1 MTTPKTIIRALAV
14 VLAAALVAAACGG
27 DDGEAT
33 GTPAAPPAPA
43 AESAPQPA
51 DPAPAPPAAEPAP
64 PPPEPV
70 APPPAEPAPT
80 PPPEPAPAPPEA
92 PSEAAPTPMDLD
104 VDAILAAD
112 LADCAAAPQG
122 EPLRIGYAADF
133 SDLGGFVDIPAAA
146 AAEYFAELVNC
157 WGGVDG
163 HPVEMV
169 IRDIEGDPE
178 TAGRVAQELLDENVT
193 AILGPAFFDVNQAI
207 LQITVGRV
215 PTISVSS
222 TEPLLADPSILSF
235 LASFTDT
242 AQAEAAAEFA
252 ISRGWTTAATFSVP
266 GPYFGYVV
274 EVFTEKF
281 EELGG
286 DVLGDY
292 PFVPAGTT
300 DFSAQVNEIAA
311 LDPQPDVIYSA
322 LLAFQAAILGAQ
334 LGEAGVGAEMLIA
347 DAFTATGGYF
357 VDGVEGFFHTSHT
370 FPEPGGRMLGFLA
383 SYEAAKGAVLESE
396 SYSALAADAI
406 LVIAD
411 AVIRSGSLDPVAVG
425 EAIIAG
431 TGVDGLTGT
440 LTYDGG
446 ATPNTPVY
454 VHEVVNGEATLAA
467 VYG

>member
-1 MTTPKTIIRALAV
+1 MTTRKRLFRI
-14 VLAAALVAAACGG
+14 LAAMLALALVAAACGD
-27 DDGEAT
+27 DDGDAEPTGAT
-33 GTPAAPPAPA
+33 AAAPAPTEAPEAPAEPEPAEPGAAEPEA
-43 AESAPQPA
+43 AESEAAAPEPA
-51 DPAPAPPAAEPAP
+51 DPEA
-64 PPPEPV
+64 
-70 APPPAEPAPT
+70 PAEPEPAE
-80 PPPEPAPAPPEA
+80 PEPAA
-92 PSEAAPTPMDLD
+92 PMDLD

-112 LADCAAAPQG
+112 LADCGPAPQG

-133 SDLGGFVDIPAAA
+133 SDLGGFVDIPASK
-146 AAEYFAELVNC
+146 AAEYFVELLNC

-163 HPVEMV
+163 HPVEIV

-207 LQITVGRV
+207 LQVTAARV

-222 TEPLLADPSILSF
+222 TEPLLADPEQLSL

-242 AQAEAAAEFA
+242 AQAVAAAQFA
-252 ISRGWTTAATFSVP
+252 VEQGWTTAVTFSVP
-266 GPYFGYVV
+266 GPYFGYIV
-274 EVFTEKF
+274 EVFTEEF
-281 EELGG
+281 ESLGG
-286 DVLGDY
+286 QVLGDY
-292 PFVPAGTT
+292 PFVPAQTT
-300 DFSAQVNEIAA
+300 DFSAQVNEIAG
-311 LDPQPDVIYSA
+311 LDPQPDVVYSG
-322 LLAFQAAILGAQ
+322 LLAFQAAILAAQ
-334 LGEAGVGAEMLIA
+334 LSEAEVGAEMLIA

-370 FPEPGGRMLGFLA
+370 FPEPDGRMVRFLA

-406 LVIAD
+406 LVISD
-411 AVIRSGSLDPVAVG
+411 AVIRSGSLDPVTVG

-431 TGVDGLTGT
+431 TGVDGLTGV
-440 LTYDGG
+440 LVYDGG

-454 VHEVVNGEATLAA
+454 VHEVVDGGPTLVK

>member
-1 MTTPKTIIRALAV
+1 MTSKRTFRALAAV
-14 VLAAALVAAACGG
+14 VALALSAAACGE
-27 DDGEAT
+27 DDGDAEQTAT
-33 GTPAAPPAPA
+33 TAAAAPAPA
-43 AESAPQPA
+43 EPEPAEPE
-51 DPAPAPPAAEPAP
+51 PAPAEPEPAETE
-64 PPPEPV
+64 PESE
-70 APPPAEPAPT
+70 PAEPAPT
-80 PPPEPAPAPPEA
+80 EPEPAETAEPEPAA
-92 PSEAAPTPMDLD
+92 PMDLD

-112 LADCAAAPQG
+112 LADCAPAPQG

-133 SDLGGFVDIPAAA
+133 SELGGFVDIPAAK
-146 AAEYFAELVNC
+146 AAEYFVELLNC

-207 LQITVGRV
+207 LQVTATRV

-222 TEPLLADPSILSF
+222 TEPLLADPEQLSL

-242 AQAEAAAEFA
+242 AQAVAAAQFA
-252 ISRGWTTAATFSVP
+252 IDQGWTTAVTFSVP

-274 EVFTEKF
+274 EVFTEEF
-281 EELGG
+281 ESLGG
-286 DVLGDY
+286 QVLGDY
-292 PFVPAGTT
+292 PFVPAQTT
-300 DFSAQVNEIAA
+300 DFSAQVNEIAG
-311 LDPQPDVIYSA
+311 LDPQPDVVYSA

-334 LGEAGVGAEMLIA
+334 LSEAEVVAEMLVA

-370 FPEPGGRMLGFLA
+370 FPEPDGRMVRFLS
-383 SYEAAKGAVLESE
+383 SYEAAKGGVLESE
-396 SYSALAADAI
+396 SYSALAADSI

-411 AVIRSGSLDPVAVG
+411 AVIRTGSLDPVTIG

-431 TGVDGLTGT
+431 TGVDGLTGV
-440 LTYDGG
+440 LTYSGG
-446 ATPNTPVY
+446 GSPNTPVY
-454 VHEVVNGEATLAA
+454 VHEVVDGKPTLAA

>member
-1 MTTPKTIIRALAV
+1 MTTRKRLFRI
-14 VLAAALVAAACGG
+14 LAAMLALALVAAACGG
-27 DDGEAT
+27 DDDDSEPT
-33 GTPAAPPAPA
+33 GTTAEAPAPTEAPEAPAEPEPSESEA
-43 AESAPQPA
+43 AEPEAAEPEAADPEPA
-51 DPAPAPPAAEPAP
+51 DPEAAAPE
-64 PPPEPV
+64 
-70 APPPAEPAPT
+70 PAEP
-80 PPPEPAPAPPEA
+80 
-92 PSEAAPTPMDLD
+92 EAAAPMDLD

-112 LADCAAAPQG
+112 LADCGPAPQG

-133 SDLGGFVDIPAAA
+133 SDLGGFVDIPASK
-146 AAEYFAELVNC
+146 AAEYFVELLNC

-163 HPVEMV
+163 HPVEIV

-207 LQITVGRV
+207 LQVTAARV

-222 TEPLLADPSILSF
+222 TEPLLADPEQLSL

-242 AQAEAAAEFA
+242 AQAVAAAQFA
-252 ISRGWTTAATFSVP
+252 IEKGWTTAATFSVP

-274 EVFTEKF
+274 EVFTEEF
-281 EELGG
+281 ESLGG
-286 DVLGDY
+286 QVLGDY
-292 PFVPAGTT
+292 PFVPAQTT
-300 DFSAQVNEIAA
+300 DFSAQVNEIAG
-311 LDPQPDVIYSA
+311 LDPQPDVVYSA

-334 LGEAGVGAEMLIA
+334 LSEAEVGSEMLIA

-370 FPEPGGRMLGFLA
+370 FPEPDGRMVRFLA

-411 AVIRSGSLDPVAVG
+411 AVIRSGSLDPVTVG

-431 TGVDGLTGT
+431 TGVDGLTGV
-440 LTYDGG
+440 LVYDGG

-454 VHEVVNGEATLAA
+454 VHEVVDGGPTLVK

>member
-1 MTTPKTIIRALAV
+1 MTTLRTINRALAV
-14 VLAAALVAAACGG
+14 VLAGALLAAACGG
-27 DDGEAT
+27 DDAETSEGAAVSPPQAEE
-33 GTPAAPPAPA
+33 PAPPPA
-43 AESAPQPA
+43 E
-51 DPAPAPPAAEPAP
+51 PAPAPPAAEPAP
-64 PPPEPV
+64 PSAEP
-70 APPPAEPAPT
+70 APPPAEPAEPPPAEPAPA
-80 PPPEPAPAPPEA
+80 PPPEPAPAPEA
-92 PSEAAPTPMDLD
+92 PMDLD

-112 LADCAAAPQG
+112 LTDCAPAPQG
-122 EPLRIGYAADF
+122 EALRIGYAADF
-133 SDLGGFVDIPAAA
+133 SDLGGFVDIPASA
-146 AAEYFAELVNC
+146 AAEYFVELVNC

-169 IRDIEGDPE
+169 IRDIDGDPE

-207 LQITVGRV
+207 LQVTAGKV

-222 TEPLLADPSILSF
+222 TEPLLADPSILSL

-242 AQAEAAAEFA
+242 AQAEAAADFA
-252 ISRGWTTAATFSVP
+252 IQQGWTTAATFSVP
-266 GPYFGYVV
+266 GPYFGYIV

-281 EELGG
+281 ESLGG

-292 PFVPAGTT
+292 PFVPVQTT

-311 LDPQPDVIYSA
+311 LDPQPDVVYSG
-322 LLAFQAAILGAQ
+322 LLAFQAAILAAQ
-334 LGEAGVGAEMLIA
+334 LGEAGVDAEMLVA

-370 FPEPGGRMLGFLA
+370 FPEPGGRMLRFLA

-411 AVIRSGSLDPVAVG
+411 AVIRSGSLDPVTVG

-440 LTYDGG
+440 LVYDGG

>member
-1 MTTPKTIIRALAV
+1 MTTTKRTRKGAFRILAAMLALA
-14 VLAAALVAAACGG
+14 LLAAACGD
-27 DDGEAT
+27 DDGDTEPT
-33 GTPAAPPAPA
+33 GTTAAAPATTEA
-43 AESAPQPA
+43 AEAPSEPEPA
-51 DPAPAPPAAEPAP
+51 EPDPAEPEPAEP
-64 PPPEPV
+64 E
-70 APPPAEPAPT
+70 PAEPAE
-80 PPPEPAPAPPEA
+80 PEPAA
-92 PSEAAPTPMDLD
+92 PMDLD
-104 VDAILAAD
+104 VDAILAGD
-112 LADCAAAPQG
+112 LADCAPAPQG

-157 WGGVDG
+157 WGGVAD

-207 LQITVGRV
+207 LQVTATRV

-222 TEPLLADPSILSF
+222 TEPLLADPEQLSL

-242 AQAEAAAEFA
+242 AQAEAAAQFA
-252 ISRGWTTAATFSVP
+252 IEQGWMTAVTFSVP

-274 EVFTEKF
+274 EVFTDEF
-281 EELGG
+281 ESLGG
-286 DVLGDY
+286 QVLGDF
-292 PFVPAGTT
+292 PFVPAQTT

-311 LDPQPDVIYSA
+311 LDPQPDVVYSA

-334 LGEAGVGAEMLIA
+334 LSEAEVDAEMLIA

-370 FPEPGGRMLGFLA
+370 FPESDGRMLRFLA
-383 SYEAAKGAVLESE
+383 SFEAAKGATLESE

-411 AVIRSGSLDPVAVG
+411 AVIRSGSLDPVTVG

-440 LTYDGG
+440 LNYNGG

-454 VHEVVNGEATLAA
+454 VHEVVNGGPSLAA

>member
-1 MTTPKTIIRALAV
+1 MRTPKTIIQALIV
-14 VLAAALVAAACGG
+14 VLTAALLAAACAG
-27 DDGEAT
+27 DDGETT
-33 GTPAAPPAPA
+33 GAPAAPP
-43 AESAPQPA
+43 
-51 DPAPAPPAAEPAP
+51 PPAEP
-64 PPPEPV
+64 
-70 APPPAEPAPT
+70 APPPAEPAPPPAEPAPAPPPAEPAPA
-80 PPPEPAPAPPEA
+80 PPPEPAPAPPEE
-92 PSEAAPTPMDLD
+92 PSEPPAASMDLD

-133 SDLGGFVDIPAAA
+133 SELGGFVDIPAAA
-146 AAEYFAELVNC
+146 AAEYFVELVNC

-178 TAGRVAQELLDENVT
+178 TAGRVAQELLDEDVT

-207 LQITVGRV
+207 LQITAGVV

-222 TEPLLADPSILSF
+222 TEPLLADPSILSL

-252 ISRGWTTAATFSVP
+252 ISQGWTTAATFSVP

-292 PFVPAGTT
+292 PFVPVQTT

-311 LDPQPDVIYSA
+311 LDPQPDVVYSA

-334 LGEAGVGAEMLIA
+334 LVEAGVDAEMLIA

-370 FPEPGGRMLGFLA
+370 FPEPDGRMLRFLA
-383 SYEAAKGAVLESE
+383 SYQAVKGVALESE

-411 AVIRSGSLDPVAVG
+411 AVIRTGSLDPVTVG

-431 TGVDGLTGT
+431 TGVEGLTGT
-440 LTYDGG
+440 LIYDGG

>member
-1 MTTPKTIIRALAV
+1 MTTPKTISRAVAV
-14 VLAAALVAAACGG
+14 LLAAALLAAACSG
-27 DDGEAT
+27 DDGEDTGAT
-33 GTPAAPPAPA
+33 PEPTPPVAEPAAPP
-43 AESAPQPA
+43 E
-51 DPAPAPPAAEPAP
+51 PAPAEPAP
-64 PPPEPV
+64 PPE
-70 APPPAEPAPT
+70 
-80 PPPEPAPAPPEA
+80 EPAPAPEPA
-92 PSEAAPTPMDLD
+92 PPPAPMDLD

-112 LADCAAAPQG
+112 LANCAPAPQG

-133 SDLGGFVDIPAAA
+133 SELGGFVDIPAAS
-146 AAEYFAELVNC
+146 AAEYFVELVNC

-178 TAGRVAQELLDENVT
+178 TAGRVAQELVDEDVT

-207 LQITVGRV
+207 LQITAGNV
-215 PTISVSS
+215 PLISVSS
-222 TEPLLADPSILSF
+222 TEPLLADASQLSF

-242 AQAEAAAEFA
+242 AQAVAAAEFA
-252 ISRGWTTAATFSVP
+252 ISQGWTTAATFSVP

-274 EVFTEKF
+274 EVFTETF
-281 EELGG
+281 ESLGG
-286 DVLGDY
+286 EVLGDY
-292 PFVPAGTT
+292 PFVPVQTT

-311 LDPQPDVIYSA
+311 LDPQPDVVYSA

-334 LGEAGVGAEMLIA
+334 LSEATVGSEMLIA

-370 FPEPGGRMLGFLA
+370 FPDPDGRMLRFLG
-383 SYEAAKGAVLESE
+383 SYEAVKGATLESD

-411 AVIRSGSLDPVAVG
+411 AVIRSGSLDPVTVG
-425 EAIIAG
+425 EAITAG

-440 LTYDGG
+440 LVYDGG

-454 VHEVVNGEATLAA
+454 VHEVVDGQPTLAA

>member
-1 MTTPKTIIRALAV
+1 MTTNTTRKRLFRILAA
-14 VLAAALVAAACGG
+14 VLALALVAAACGDDEG
-27 DDGEAT
+27 DAE
-33 GTPAAPPAPA
+33 APA
-43 AESAPQPA
+43 TTA
-51 DPAPAPPAAEPAP
+51 APAPTEAPEPASDPEPAEPEAAEP
-64 PPPEPV
+64 E
-70 APPPAEPAPT
+70 PAEPEAAEPESE
-80 PPPEPAPAPPEA
+80 PEPAA
-92 PSEAAPTPMDLD
+92 PMDLD

-112 LADCAAAPQG
+112 LAACGPAPQG

-133 SDLGGFVDIPAAA
+133 SDLGGFVDIPAAK
-146 AAEYFAELVNC
+146 AAEYFVELLNC

-178 TAGRVAQELLDENVT
+178 TAGRVAQELLDEHVT

-207 LQITVGRV
+207 LQVTATRV

-222 TEPLLADPSILSF
+222 TEPLLADPEQLSL

-242 AQAEAAAEFA
+242 AQAVAAAQFA
-252 ISRGWTTAATFSVP
+252 IEKGWTTAVTFSVP

-274 EVFTEKF
+274 EVFTEEF
-281 EELGG
+281 ESLGG
-286 DVLGDY
+286 QVLGDF
-292 PFVPAGTT
+292 PFVPGQTT
-300 DFSAQVNEIAA
+300 DFSAQVNEIAG
-311 LDPQPDVIYSA
+311 LTPQPDVVYSA

-334 LGEAGVGAEMLIA
+334 LSEAEVGAEMLVA

-370 FPEPGGRMLGFLA
+370 FPEPDGRMVRFLA
-383 SYEAAKGAVLESE
+383 SYEAAKGGVLESE

-406 LVIAD
+406 LVISD
-411 AVIRSGSLDPVAVG
+411 AVIRSGSLDPVTVG

-431 TGVDGLTGT
+431 TGVDGLTGV
-440 LTYDGG
+440 LTYAGG
-446 ATPNTPVY
+446 GSPNTPVY
-454 VHEVVNGEATLAA
+454 VHEVVNGQPTLAA

>member
-1 MTTPKTIIRALAV
+1 MTTRKTINRALAV
-14 VLAAALVAAACGG
+14 LLATVLLAAACGG
-27 DDGEAT
+27 DDTSST
-33 GTPAAPPAPA
+33 GTT
-43 AESAPQPA
+43 
-51 DPAPAPPAAEPAP
+51 AP
-64 PPPEPV
+64 PPPPAEPA
-70 APPPAEPAPT
+70 APPPAEPAPAAPAEPA
-80 PPPEPAPAPPEA
+80 PPPAEPAEPAPAEPAEPAPPPAEPA
-92 PSEAAPTPMDLD
+92 AAPPAPMDLD

-112 LADCAAAPQG
+112 LADCASAPQG

-133 SDLGGFVDIPAAA
+133 SDLGGFVDIPASS

-157 WGGVDG
+157 RGGVDG

-178 TAGRVAQELLDENVT
+178 TAGRVAQELLDADVT

-207 LQITVGRV
+207 LQVTAGKV
-215 PTISVSS
+215 PLISVSS
-222 TEPLLADPSILSF
+222 TEPLLADPAQLSL

-242 AQAEAAAEFA
+242 AQAEAAAQFA
-252 ISRGWTTAATFSVP
+252 IGQGWTTAVTFSVP

-274 EVFTEKF
+274 EVFTETF
-281 EELGG
+281 ETLGG
-286 DVLGDY
+286 QVLGDY
-292 PFVPAGTT
+292 PFVPAATT
-300 DFSAQVNEIAA
+300 DFSAQVNGIAA
-311 LDPQPDVIYSA
+311 LDTQPDVVYSA
-322 LLAFQAAILGAQ
+322 LLAFQAAILAAQ
-334 LGEAGVGAEMLIA
+334 LGEAAVDAEMLVA
-347 DAFTATGGYF
+347 DAFSATGGYY

-370 FPEPGGRMLGFLA
+370 FPEPGGRMLRFLG
-383 SYEAAKGAVLESE
+383 SYEAEKGSALESD

-411 AVIRSGSLDPVAVG
+411 AVIRTGSLDPITVG

-454 VHEVVNGEATLAA
+454 VHEVVNGGPSLAE